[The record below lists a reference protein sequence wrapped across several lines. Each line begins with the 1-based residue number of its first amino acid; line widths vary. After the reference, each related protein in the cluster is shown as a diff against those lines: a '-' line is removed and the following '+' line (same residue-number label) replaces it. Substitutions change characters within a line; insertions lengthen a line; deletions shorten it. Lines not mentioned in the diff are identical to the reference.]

1 MEEKQIMT
9 PQNEQSQLEK
19 QIRKEKMLKV
29 LKHVLLYTFLCVM
42 AIGVIIPFYWMLL
55 VSLKTTKELEAPV
68 QSLFTLQPQWINY
81 KIALTTPGFNFG
93 RLLFNTI
100 FVGVISTA
108 GTLVTTILAAFAF
121 SRLKIISSYNFI
133 R

>member
-55 VSLKTTKELEAPV
+55 VSLKTTKELEGPGK
-68 QSLFTLQPQWINY
+68 STCTDCQW
-81 KIALTTPGFNFG
+81 G
-93 RLLFNTI
+93 
-100 FVGVISTA
+100 
-108 GTLVTTILAAFAF
+108 AF
-121 SRLKIISSYNFI
+121 SARDQSVD
-133 R
+133 